1 MSESIRERGRRI
13 KDAPMFKLMVMGGLI
28 LILLIPLGMVSSLIY
43 ERQARRGQAV
53 QEVASTWGGAQ
64 RLSGP
69 LLTVPYRRKVK
80 DEKGKVI
87 GTETLLAQFLP
98 EALHVEARILPER
111 RSRGIFEAV
120 LYRTELQVTGTFKRP
135 AFSEWFVNED
145 IQWNDAHLSIGL
157 PDLRGLRHAGN
168 LLWQGRPLM
177 LEPGGAEAGLWE
189 SGLRAAVPG
198 LGSGGGGG
206 GESFTFAFKLDVDGS
221 GSLEFLPLG
230 KETTVALRSP
240 WPDPS
245 FVGSFLPESRTVRPN
260 GFTATWSVPYYAR
273 SYPQQWLA
281 GNVAQAVP
289 PAALNASAFG
299 VSFLLPVDSYKMTER
314 SQKYAV
320 LFLLLTFL
328 TFFLY
333 EMWSPV
339 AVHPLQYLLVGAALC
354 LFYLL
359 LLSISEHV
367 AFGPSYA
374 IAAAATVLL
383 ITGYAWAILAGRLRA
398 LLLGSIL
405 GFLYGYLYV
414 LLQAEDYALLL
425 GSVGLFVILGLVMYL
440 TRRINGN
447 RGNGGT
453 GGTGKRPGVP
463 PGFSPNPPP
472 PSSSEESQRMAA

>member
-1 MSESIRERGRRI
+1 MSESIRERGRRFRE
-13 KDAPMFKLMVMGGLI
+13 APMFKLMVMGGLI
-28 LILLIPLGMVSSLIY
+28 LVLLIPLGMVGSLIA
-43 ERQARRGQAV
+43 ERQMRRSEAV
-53 QEVASTWGGAQ
+53 REVASTWGGAQ

-69 LLTVPYRRKVK
+69 LLSVPYRYNVK
-80 DEKGKVI
+80 DDKGKVT
-87 GTETLLAQFLP
+87 GTETRFAQFLP

-120 LYRTELQVTGTFKRP
+120 LYRTELEVTGTFKRP
-135 AFSEWFVNED
+135 TFSAGLAAEN

-157 PDLRGLRHAGN
+157 SDLRGLRRAGA
-168 LLWQGRPLM
+168 LRWQGHPVQ
-177 LEPGGAEAGLWE
+177 LEPGGAEAGLWD

-198 LGSGGGGG
+198 LAPGG
-206 GESFTFAFKLDVDGS
+206 GESFSYAFTLEVDGS
-221 GSLEFLPLG
+221 GTLEFLPLG

-245 FVGSFLPESRTVRPN
+245 FVGSFLPDSRTVRPN
-260 GFTATWSVPYYAR
+260 GFTATWSVPYFAR
-273 SYPQQWLA
+273 SYPQEWWA
-281 GNVAQAVP
+281 ENVAQAVP
-289 PAALNASAFG
+289 PTALNASAFG
-299 VSFLLPVDSYKMTER
+299 VSFLLTVDSYKMTER

-339 AVHPLQYLLVGAALC
+339 VVHPLQYLLVGAALC

-367 AFGPSYA
+367 AFGPSYG

-383 ITGYAWAILAGRLRA
+383 ITGYAWAILAGRARA
-398 LLLGSIL
+398 LLLGTIL
-405 GFLYGYLYV
+405 GVLYGYLYV

-425 GSVGLFVILGLVMYL
+425 GSIGLFAILGLVMFL
-440 TRRINGN
+440 TRRLDGS
-447 RGNGGT
+447 
-453 GGTGKRPGVP
+453 GKRPGVP
-463 PGFSPNPPP
+463 SGPAPESPG
-472 PSSSEESQRMAA
+472 